1 MLIQWYPGHMTKAR
15 REMAAAMPAQDVII
29 EVLDARMPGASSNP
43 VVTELRADKPCVKV
57 LSKSDIADPQI
68 TERWL
73 RYFESGR
80 SVAGGAR
87 SGGPVLAVALSTDRP
102 GETRARIA
110 ELCKR
115 LSPRPSGAAKAVRA
129 MIVGVPNVGKS
140 TLINTLMNRNVAVV
154 GDKPAVTKAQQQ
166 VVLSNGMVLWDSP
179 GLMWPKLEDEAGSHR
194 LALAGSIPDTAIDY
208 LNVAMFGAQLFLAE
222 YAERLLARF
231 KLAALPATPE
241 ALIAEIGRRRGCL
254 RSGGGIDLHK
264 AAEILVHEFR
274 SGGLGRISLE
284 SPSDAVG
291 PPRDEAGPQA
301 GEAVDP
307 LGEPMD
313 PPGEAVDPPI

>member
-29 EVLDARMPGASSNP
+29 EVLDARMPWASSNP

-68 TERWL
+68 TEQWMRH
-73 RYFESGR
+73 FESPPAPIEGR
-80 SVAGGAR
+80 R
-87 SGGPVLAVALSTDRP
+87 PGGPVLAVALSTDRP

-115 LSPRPSGAAKAVRA
+115 LSPRQSGAKAVRA

-140 TLINTLMNRNVAVV
+140 TLINTLMSRVVAVV

-208 LNVAMFGAQLFLAE
+208 FNVAMFGAELFLAR
-222 YAERLLARF
+222 YADRLLARF
-231 KLAALPATPE
+231 KLAALPPTPE

-254 RSGGGIDLHK
+254 KNGGGIDLHK

-284 SPSDAVG
+284 SPSDIVIPA
-291 PPRDEAGPQA
+291 PPVVEAPS
-301 GEAVDP
+301 DP
-307 LGEPMD
+307 AALETEIEIPA
-313 PPGEAVDPPI
+313 PPK